1 MSAEPKTTSG
11 DPLLGRVL
19 DGRFRII
26 APIAR
31 GGMGAVYKAE
41 QAPLGRLV
49 ALKVLA
55 PRGDDAGNTEFR
67 RRFLLEAST
76 SAKLTHPNTVRVFD
90 YGQTEDGFFFIAME
104 LLEGKTL
111 KQMIAETGALDPA
124 RAIDV
129 AKQVCRSLREAHR
142 MGVIHRDI
150 KPGNVM
156 LVDRGGEE
164 AAKVLDFGLAKD
176 VSATGAT
183 DDDATQTGV
192 FLGSPKYVSPEQ
204 VQGET
209 IDARSDIYALGVVL
223 YEMLSGHPPFAHE
236 QPMQV
241 LMAHVRDAPPKLA
254 APEGREPIPP
264 QLENIV
270 MRCLA
275 KNADDRWP
283 DMEAL
288 LIALKEWQGTDSV
301 SGDLSLS
308 MSSDRLGQSGLG
320 QSGDARSGVHY
331 VPEPIPTDTPSTG
344 VLRELP
350 APASAADPSSATS
363 MEMASSG
370 RASGVLVA
378 GVIAVVLAIGAGAF
392 YMNQTPSAPH
402 AAPPPMTASA
412 VTSVTPPATVE
423 VAPEVVAPEVEAPV
437 EAPPIRTVMLSL
449 RSNPTGATVRIGD
462 RTYGPTPTEVELA
475 GELAEPGTEL
485 ELVFER
491 AGFRPSTEHVT
502 VTESDEPLTLES
514 RMTRAVGARTG
525 GSESETTGTGG
536 PAVHLDG
543 YRDSPY

>member
-1 MSAEPKTTSG
+1 MSAEPKTTG

-55 PRGDDAGNTEFR
+55 PRGDEAGNAEFR

-129 AKQVCRSLREAHR
+129 AKQVCRSLREAHQK
-142 MGVIHRDI
+142 GVIHRDI

-176 VSATGAT
+176 VSATPGM

-204 VQGET
+204 VQGEA

-241 LMAHVRDAPPKLA
+241 LMAHVRDAPPKLE
-254 APEGREPIPP
+254 APAGREPIPP
-264 QLENIV
+264 QLEHIV
-270 MRCLA
+270 LRCLA
-275 KNADDRWP
+275 KSADDRFP

-288 LIALKEWQGTDSV
+288 LLALKEWQGTDSV
-301 SGDLSLS
+301 SGDLALS
-308 MSSDRLGQSGLG
+308 ISSDRLG

-331 VPEPIPTDTPSTG
+331 VSEPIPQDTPSAG
-344 VLRELP
+344 LQRELP
-350 APASAADPSSATS
+350 APPAAVAESSNATS
-363 MEMASSG
+363 LEMASSG

-378 GVIAVVLAIGAGAF
+378 GVIAVLIAIGGGAF
-392 YMNQTPSAPH
+392 YLSQAPATPH
-402 AAPPPMTASA
+402 AAPPPAIPVAPTTSTAEA
-412 VTSVTPPATVE
+412 AAPAVE
-423 VAPEVVAPEVEAPV
+423 VPAPIVEAPA
-437 EAPPIRTVMLSL
+437 EPPPIRTVMLSL
-449 RSNPTGATVRIGD
+449 RSVPSGASVRIGD
-462 RTYGPTPTEVELA
+462 RTYGPTPTEIELT

-485 ELVFER
+485 ELVLSR
-491 AGFRPSTEHVT
+491 AGYRDATEHVT
-502 VTESDEPLTLES
+502 VNEGDAPLSLES
-514 RMTRAVGARTG
+514 RLVRAGGGARAG
-525 GSESETTGTGG
+525 GGTASEEESVGG
-536 PAVHLDG
+536 PVHVDG

>member
-1 MSAEPKTTSG
+1 MSAEPKTSG

-55 PRGDDAGNTEFR
+55 PRGDEAGNVEFR

-104 LLEGKTL
+104 LLEGKTI
-111 KQMIAETGALDPA
+111 KQMIAETGALDVT
-124 RAIDV
+124 RAVDV

-176 VSATGAT
+176 VSASAGM

-223 YEMLSGHPPFAHE
+223 YEMLSGRPPFAHE

-241 LMAHVRDAPPKLA
+241 LMAHVRDAPPKLE

-264 QLENIV
+264 QLEYIT

-308 MSSDRLGQSGLG
+308 ISSDRMGHSGLS

-331 VPEPIPTDTPSTG
+331 VPDPIPTDTPSTG
-344 VLRELP
+344 LLRELP
-350 APASAADPSSATS
+350 LPAPAADPSSATS

-370 RASGVLVA
+370 RASGMLVA
-378 GVIAVVLAIGAGAF
+378 GVIAVVLAIGGGAF
-392 YMNQTPSAPH
+392 YLNREQATPH
-402 AAPPPMTASA
+402 AAPPPATATV
-412 VTSVTPPATVE
+412 VTAVTPPTTVE
-423 VAPEVVAPEVEAPV
+423 VAPDIIVPEVEAEVVAP
-437 EAPPIRTVMLSL
+437 IHTVMLSL
-449 RSNPTGATVRIGD
+449 RSTPSGATVRIDD

-485 ELVFER
+485 ELIFER
-491 AGFRPSTEHVT
+491 AGFRDSTEHLT
-502 VTESDEPLTLES
+502 VTESDEPISLES
-514 RMTRAVGARTG
+514 RMTRAGGSRTG
-525 GSESETTGTGG
+525 GSSDPETTSTGG
-536 PAVHLDG
+536 PAVHVDG